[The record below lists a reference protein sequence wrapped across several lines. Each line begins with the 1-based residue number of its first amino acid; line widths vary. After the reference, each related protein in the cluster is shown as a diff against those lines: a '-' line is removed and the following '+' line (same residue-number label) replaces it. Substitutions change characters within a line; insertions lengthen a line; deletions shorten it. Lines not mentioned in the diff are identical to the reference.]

1 VGTAEAPQ
9 SEGKARLH
17 RHRALW
23 HAPGA
28 AARERADVLNVGS
41 FSDAVFD
48 QIATF
53 AEGRSG
59 PERWGEAIG
68 RIGI

>member
-1 VGTAEAPQ
+1 M
-9 SEGKARLH
+9 
-17 RHRALW
+17 
-23 HAPGA
+23 
-28 AARERADVLNVGS
+28 LNVGS